1 MISFLFAMGKNRVIG
16 KDNGMPWHLPADL
29 ARFKKMTMGHTVVM
43 GRKTH
48 ESIGKALPGRKNIVV
63 TKSMDY
69 KAEGCIVV
77 HSVNEARE
85 YFDDNEEIFVI
96 GGTQLFN
103 AFYPYADRLYVTY
116 INQEFAG
123 DTFFPEIEDAEW
135 KRISIEKGVKNEK
148 NQYDYSFI
156 VYERK

>member
-16 KDNGMPWHLPADL
+16 RDNEMPWHLPADL

-63 TKSMDY
+63 TRNMDY

-85 YFDDNEEIFVI
+85 CFDDNEEIFVI
-96 GGTQLFN
+96 GGTKLFN

-116 INQEFAG
+116 INEEFEG
-123 DTFFPEIEDAEW
+123 DTFFPEIEDDRW
-135 KRISIEKGVKNEK
+135 KRTSAEKGIKDEK
-148 NQYDYSFI
+148 NPYDYSFI
-156 VYERK
+156 VYDRK